1 MYQKEKGFTLIEII
15 SVLVVLGILAAVA
28 LPKYYDLQEEA
39 RIKAATAAVS
49 EAQARINLAFAQ
61 YLLNHGECKD
71 IAALLMTPLGDGKGD
86 GSLYI
91 GDDDA
96 HFEDKTAGKVGGW
109 IFWVDESKK
118 LETVNEDTRVGL
130 LEDPDGNKI
139 DMSETGLYLRIPQCN
154 SSKMTRT
161 DGPFRS
167 LIRELHSWV
176 RKSIMHVQCMFSPY
190 GGGLLAPFPRD
201 CGMPLRMLLRALLYS
216 RVQV

>member
-91 GDDDA
+91 GMTMPISKIRLRA
-96 HFEDKTAGKVGGW
+96 RSGGGY
-109 IFWVDESKK
+109 FGS
-118 LETVNEDTRVGL
+118 
-130 LEDPDGNKI
+130 
-139 DMSETGLYLRIPQCN
+139 MSR
-154 SSKMTRT
+154 
-161 DGPFRS
+161 RS
-167 LIRELHSWV
+167 LKRSMRTL
-176 RKSIMHVQCMFSPY
+176 
-190 GGGLLAPFPRD
+190 G
-201 CGMPLRMLLRALLYS
+201 
-216 RVQV
+216 

>member
-1 MYQKEKGFTLIEII
+1 MYQKEKGFTLIEIL

-61 YLLNHGECKD
+61 YLLNYGECKD
-71 IAALLMTPLGDGKGD
+71 IAALLLAPLDGKEGD

-96 HFEDKTAGKVGGW
+96 YFGSENAGKVGGW
-109 IFWVDESKK
+109 TFWADGVKK
-118 LETVNEDTRVGL
+118 LETVNEDTRVGF

-139 DMSETGLYLRIPQCN
+139 DMGETGLYLRIPQCT
-154 SSKMTRT
+154 SSNG
-161 DGPFRS
+161 D
-167 LIRELHSWV
+167 EN
-176 RKSIMHVQCMFSPY
+176 
-190 GGGLLAPFPRD
+190 
-201 CGMPLRMLLRALLYS
+201 
-216 RVQV
+216 

>member
-28 LPKYYDLQEEA
+28 L
-39 RIKAATAAVS
+39 IKAATAAVS

-71 IAALLMTPLGDGKGD
+71 IAALLMTPLGDEKGD

-96 HFEDKTAGKVGGW
+96 HFEDKTAGKVGRW

-154 SSKMTRT
+154 SSNK
-161 DGPFRS
+161 D
-167 LIRELHSWV
+167 E
-176 RKSIMHVQCMFSPY
+176 K
-190 GGGLLAPFPRD
+190 
-201 CGMPLRMLLRALLYS
+201 
-216 RVQV
+216 

>member
-1 MYQKEKGFTLIEII
+1 MYQKEKGFTLIESI

-71 IAALLMTPLGDGKGD
+71 IAALLMTPLGDEKGD

-96 HFEDKTAGKVGGW
+96 YFEDKTAGKVGGW

-154 SSKMTRT
+154 SSNK
-161 DGPFRS
+161 D
-167 LIRELHSWV
+167 E
-176 RKSIMHVQCMFSPY
+176 K
-190 GGGLLAPFPRD
+190 
-201 CGMPLRMLLRALLYS
+201 
-216 RVQV
+216 

>member
-96 HFEDKTAGKVGGW
+96 HFEDKTAGK
-109 IFWVDESKK
+109 
-118 LETVNEDTRVGL
+118 R
-130 LEDPDGNKI
+130 
-139 DMSETGLYLRIPQCN
+139 Y
-154 SSKMTRT
+154 
-161 DGPFRS
+161 
-167 LIRELHSWV
+167 
-176 RKSIMHVQCMFSPY
+176 
-190 GGGLLAPFPRD
+190 D
-201 CGMPLRMLLRALLYS
+201 CVCG
-216 RVQV
+216 

>member
-1 MYQKEKGFTLIEII
+1 MYHKEKGFTLIEII

-61 YLLNHGECKD
+61 YLLNYGECKD
-71 IAALLMTPLGDGKGD
+71 IAALLMTPVGDEKGD

-118 LETVNEDTRVGL
+118 LETVNEDTRVGF

-139 DMSETGLYLRIPQCN
+139 DVSETGLYLRIPRCN
-154 SSKMTRT
+154 SSNK
-161 DGPFRS
+161 DG
-167 LIRELHSWV
+167 
-176 RKSIMHVQCMFSPY
+176 K
-190 GGGLLAPFPRD
+190 
-201 CGMPLRMLLRALLYS
+201 
-216 RVQV
+216 

>member
-71 IAALLMTPLGDGKGD
+71 IAALLMTPLGDEKGD

-109 IFWVDESKK
+109 IFRVDESKK

-154 SSKMTRT
+154 SSNK
-161 DGPFRS
+161 D
-167 LIRELHSWV
+167 E
-176 RKSIMHVQCMFSPY
+176 K
-190 GGGLLAPFPRD
+190 
-201 CGMPLRMLLRALLYS
+201 
-216 RVQV
+216 

>member
-1 MYQKEKGFTLIEII
+1 MADNQKQYITPETKAKLEEELNALIAHRPVVAAEINERREEGD
-15 SVLVVLGILAAVA
+15 LKENAGYDAAREMQ
-28 LPKYYDLQEEA
+28 DQEEA

-71 IAALLMTPLGDGKGD
+71 IAALLMTPLGDEKGD

-139 DMSETGLYLRIPQCN
+139 DISETGLYLRIPQCN
-154 SSKMTRT
+154 SSNK
-161 DGPFRS
+161 D
-167 LIRELHSWV
+167 E
-176 RKSIMHVQCMFSPY
+176 K
-190 GGGLLAPFPRD
+190 
-201 CGMPLRMLLRALLYS
+201 
-216 RVQV
+216 

>member
-91 GDDDA
+91 GDDA

-118 LETVNEDTRVGL
+118 LETVNEDTRVVL
-130 LEDPDGNKI
+130 LEDPDENKI

-154 SSKMTRT
+154 SSNK
-161 DGPFRS
+161 D
-167 LIRELHSWV
+167 E
-176 RKSIMHVQCMFSPY
+176 K
-190 GGGLLAPFPRD
+190 
-201 CGMPLRMLLRALLYS
+201 
-216 RVQV
+216 

>member
-39 RIKAATAAVS
+39 RI
-49 EAQARINLAFAQ
+49 NLAFAQ

-71 IAALLMTPLGDGKGD
+71 IAALLMTPLGDEKGD

-154 SSKMTRT
+154 SSNK
-161 DGPFRS
+161 D
-167 LIRELHSWV
+167 E
-176 RKSIMHVQCMFSPY
+176 K
-190 GGGLLAPFPRD
+190 
-201 CGMPLRMLLRALLYS
+201 
-216 RVQV
+216 

>member
-71 IAALLMTPLGDGKGD
+71 IAALLMTPLGDEKGD

-91 GDDDA
+91 GDDNDQNRWPLSFSDPGTPFLGPKIHNA
-96 HFEDKTAGKVGGW
+96 CSMYVFPIRGGC
-109 IFWVDESKK
+109 
-118 LETVNEDTRVGL
+118 
-130 LEDPDGNKI
+130 
-139 DMSETGLYLRIPQCN
+139 LR
-154 SSKMTRT
+154 R
-161 DGPFRS
+161 FRAIAEC
-167 LIRELHSWV
+167 LCE
-176 RKSIMHVQCMFSPY
+176 CY
-190 GGGLLAPFPRD
+190 
-201 CGMPLRMLLRALLYS
+201 
-216 RVQV
+216 

>member
-61 YLLNHGECKD
+61 
-71 IAALLMTPLGDGKGD
+71 LGDGKGD

-154 SSKMTRT
+154 SSNK
-161 DGPFRS
+161 D
-167 LIRELHSWV
+167 E
-176 RKSIMHVQCMFSPY
+176 K
-190 GGGLLAPFPRD
+190 
-201 CGMPLRMLLRALLYS
+201 
-216 RVQV
+216 

>member
-15 SVLVVLGILAAVA
+15 SVLVVLAFSPPWPSRNTMTCRKKPASRPPPPRYPKRRPASTWLCAV
-28 LPKYYDLQEEA
+28 
-39 RIKAATAAVS
+39 
-49 EAQARINLAFAQ
+49 
-61 YLLNHGECKD
+61 LLNHGECKD

-154 SSKMTRT
+154 SSNK
-161 DGPFRS
+161 D
-167 LIRELHSWV
+167 E
-176 RKSIMHVQCMFSPY
+176 K
-190 GGGLLAPFPRD
+190 
-201 CGMPLRMLLRALLYS
+201 
-216 RVQV
+216 

>member
-71 IAALLMTPLGDGKGD
+71 IAALLMTPLGDEKGD

-109 IFWVDESKK
+109 IFWVDES
-118 LETVNEDTRVGL
+118 LYSLGLSSCNPSTLGGQGGHITRSGVQV
-130 LEDPDGNKI
+130 
-139 DMSETGLYLRIPQCN
+139 YLRIPQCN
-154 SSKMTRT
+154 SSNK
-161 DGPFRS
+161 D
-167 LIRELHSWV
+167 E
-176 RKSIMHVQCMFSPY
+176 K
-190 GGGLLAPFPRD
+190 
-201 CGMPLRMLLRALLYS
+201 
-216 RVQV
+216 

>member
-61 YLLNHGECKD
+61 YLLKHGECKD
-71 IAALLMTPLGDGKGD
+71 IAALLMTTMGDEKGD

-96 HFEDKTAGKVGGW
+96 HFEDKTAGKV
-109 IFWVDESKK
+109 
-118 LETVNEDTRVGL
+118 ETVNKDTRVGF

-139 DMSETGLYLRIPQCN
+139 DVSETGLYLRIPQCN
-154 SSKMTRT
+154 SSNK
-161 DGPFRS
+161 DG
-167 LIRELHSWV
+167 
-176 RKSIMHVQCMFSPY
+176 K
-190 GGGLLAPFPRD
+190 
-201 CGMPLRMLLRALLYS
+201 
-216 RVQV
+216 

>member
-139 DMSETGLYLRIPQCN
+139 VYPSVIPQTKMKNDQNRWPLSFSDPGTPFLSPKIHNAC
-154 SSKMTRT
+154 SKYVF
-161 DGPFRS
+161 P
-167 LIRELHSWV
+167 IREGAACAVSA
-176 RKSIMHVQCMFSPY
+176 R
-190 GGGLLAPFPRD
+190 
-201 CGMPLRMLLRALLYS
+201 LRNAFANVIES
-216 RVQV
+216 TIV

>member
-1 MYQKEKGFTLIEII
+1 MKGNSSNRVRWTINTPGSIFHK
-15 SVLVVLGILAAVA
+15 GA
-28 LPKYYDLQEEA
+28 LQCPRGCHVPEGKRVHTDRDHF
-39 RIKAATAAVS
+39 RIKAATAGVS

-154 SSKMTRT
+154 SSNK
-161 DGPFRS
+161 D
-167 LIRELHSWV
+167 E
-176 RKSIMHVQCMFSPY
+176 K
-190 GGGLLAPFPRD
+190 
-201 CGMPLRMLLRALLYS
+201 
-216 RVQV
+216 